1 MPELLLFLRDRLIR
15 MKCFESLERLR
26 TTNNNDQNVTATV
39 DVMEIKQPEQ
49 EMISVMTR
57 LTRLESDNIKLFR
70 KLDEI
75 MMAINNQDHVRR
87 PQ

>member
-1 MPELLLFLRDRLIR
+1 MQ
-15 MKCFESLERLR
+15 CFGSLERSR
-26 TTNNNDQNVTATV
+26 TNNNNDQNVTATV

-57 LTRLESDNIKLFR
+57 MTRVEGDNIKLFR

-75 MMAINNQDHVRR
+75 MMAINNQDPVRR